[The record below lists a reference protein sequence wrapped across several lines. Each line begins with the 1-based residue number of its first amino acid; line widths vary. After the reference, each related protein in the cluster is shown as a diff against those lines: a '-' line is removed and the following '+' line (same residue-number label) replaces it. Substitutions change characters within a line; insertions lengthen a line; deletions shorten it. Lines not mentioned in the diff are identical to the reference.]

1 MAWVPSVV
9 ASSHNRCSRSSGVR
23 TIIGVLG
30 FLLVIGFIFLMIFT
44 LNEDLTMPIWNVI
57 SGFSVFLIIIV
68 GISAAAASMSQNY
81 KKPKNNTFKSHQS
94 HPQGQSQQANPY
106 LYQNS
111 FQKRFEG
118 SLHEETRQEVPV
130 VEVIGYCRYC
140 GAKIDRD
147 SVFCHL
153 CGSKL

>member
-1 MAWVPSVV
+1 MAWILSVV
-9 ASSHNRCSRSSGVR
+9 TSSRTRQSRSSGVR
-23 TIIGVLG
+23 TLIAALG
-30 FLLVIGFIFLMIFT
+30 ILLVIGIIFFRIFS
-44 LNEDLTMPIWNVI
+44 LSKDLTMPIWFVI
-57 SGFSVFLIIIV
+57 SGFSLFLIIIV
-68 GISAAAASMSQNY
+68 GISASAASMSQNY
-81 KKPKNNTFKSHQS
+81 EKRKNNTFKSHQP

-130 VEVIGYCRYC
+130 VEMINYCQYC

-153 CGSKL
+153 CGIKL